1 MGIPAELDIAIIV
14 VKNKRTVLVDESV
27 KARATGSPIK
37 PENEWI
43 MCGVVFRFDKVVVE
57 MTAALP
63 IDCQVSGMVLRF
75 ETTIVES
82 GKGNHFLSRGTTNG
96 RLFDGRRGRG

>member
-27 KARATGSPIK
+27 KARATGSPIE

-57 MTAALP
+57 MTAALQ

-75 ETTIVES
+75 ETTIVKS
-82 GKGNHFLSRGTTNG
+82 GKDNHFLPRGTTNR